1 MIGFIVSI
9 VAFLASFLFTG
20 PTIALA
26 RRLKLVT
33 DDTKRFHPAHTHKG
47 IVPRAGGVPIFLAI
61 LLTVILFLPVNKI
74 VFGILLASSLLV
86 LIGTIDDYSDVSPYL
101 RFGANLLIA
110 AIVIQHGLGIHY
122 LSNPYGEVI
131 RLDRFQI
138 PIDFLGQHTIWFWAD
153 ILSVV

>member
-1 MIGFIVSI
+1 MVVFLVFL
-9 VAFLASFLFTG
+9 VAFLSSFLLTG
-20 PTIALA
+20 PTIWLA
-26 RRLKLVT
+26 RKLKLVT

-86 LIGTIDDYSDVSPYL
+86 LIG
-101 RFGANLLIA
+101 
-110 AIVIQHGLGIHY
+110 HGLGIPY
-122 LSNPYGEVI
+122 LSNPFGEVI

-138 PIDFLGQHTIWFWAD
+138 PIDFFGQHTIWFWAD
-153 ILSVV
+153 ILAVVWLTWTTNMVNWSK